1 MNKTR
6 IEQSFLWAVVSSLL
20 LATATASFAQPL
32 VLYRNDFATRYSP
45 ATIGN
50 GTFSLNYTNGSLINI
65 DCNNPYVGQ
74 NMQDGWIK
82 GKNGGWAN
90 LLVKTTNGNAYACI
104 CATNSGS
111 YTYGLQ
117 PIMNALS
124 GGVLRV
130 SCDLRPPRQWSG
142 TSRNM
147 AFYVGPDAFFTQA
160 AEEYYKYCCPIA
172 GIASSDGT
180 DTNFKFRCHDGKG
193 DGTHIGIYG
202 TAAVDTTHW
211 YRYVL
216 ELALSSNKYTA
227 AVYDLGTAQPTL
239 ATATPGT
246 PIETFGG
253 TNFGFRMNLT
263 PALGGITT
271 LGLSAHGARGGDSG
285 EIDIDLTARFD
296 NLRLAFKP
304 AGGSAFTEVYANDF
318 QTRTYTR
325 LGPGSTSYAYA
336 VGGCEGDTT
345 TYGQGNLLPNVAL
358 EFPNGA
364 NGPVGQD
371 GWARRNSG
379 GAFVMVTNPANPYV
393 RFHTVDGVNY
403 AYAVQRFGNRLTN
416 GTMRFSID
424 ARPPNAWYWFWLT
437 KGLLINVGDDAY
449 YNGEKY
455 LSDDGNSFYNHYAA
469 RFGFNGAT
477 GSTDIRFVAFD
488 GDGANNVTQMWGT
501 AVVDTAHWYRFVADL
516 DLTNSTVALNVYD
529 MGTTQPTLATSTPG
543 TPVQTFSSFGFRRRI
558 GTGTTSLAGGI
569 TSLGL
574 SAFGPR
580 GGVDG
585 TNAPAETALFDNIR
599 VEAQPAGYPASTLI
613 YANDFSSRAYTNLGE
628 YAVASLVGNIDM
640 LTGGQDEW
648 MRRNNGSQNAHL
660 STLGNNAHFR
670 SSSTAANHSY
680 AVQSLG
686 TRVTGNI
693 LCCQADMRPPRY
705 WNSSDHGIGV
715 YLGDDE
721 FWQGNRGAA
730 RFFAK
735 RFAVQ
740 FGFGSASTGPIWEA
754 GTYGVYPDVSFLASD
769 GTGTGAFTNK
779 LIGGA
784 VYTNWYRF
792 KAEADLGA
800 NTYQVKVYNMG
811 ALHPTLETA
820 TPSTPVAVFTDNRFV
835 TDLQRTGAP
844 DTKLD
849 GISALGLAAF
859 GVRGGGLYPANETA
873 LVDNLF
879 LWVKPK
885 GTLLRIF

>member
-1 MNKTR
+1 MNNTR
-6 IEQSFLWAVVSSLL
+6 VDKCSYLAAAASLL
-20 LATATASFAQPL
+20 IAAATCSEAQSP
-32 VLYRNDFATRYSP
+32 VLYRNDFATRTSSGM
-45 ATIGN
+45 IGN
-50 GTFSLNYTNGSLINI
+50 GTFSFNYTNGSLINI
-65 DCNNPYVGQ
+65 DGNYAYASQ
-74 NMQDGWIK
+74 NMQDGWVK
-82 GKNGGWAN
+82 GRNNGWSK
-90 LLVKTTNGNAYACI
+90 LLVKETNGNPYACI
-104 CATNSGS
+104 CNTNYGQFV
-111 YTYGLQ
+111 YGLQ
-117 PIMNALS
+117 PIANSLS

-193 DGTHIGIYG
+193 DGTHTGVYG
-202 TAAVDTTHW
+202 TAPVDTTHW

-216 ELALSSNKYTA
+216 ELALSSNKYMA

-246 PIETFGG
+246 PVETFGG

-271 LGLSAHGARGGDSG
+271 LALSAHGALGGDSG

-296 NLRLAFKP
+296 NVRLAFKP
-304 AGGSAFTEVYANDF
+304 AGGSSFAEVYSNDF
-318 QTRTYTR
+318 RTRTYTR
-325 LGPGSTSYAYA
+325 LGPGSTSTAYA
-336 VGGCEGDTT
+336 VGGRDGDTVS
-345 TYGQGNLLPNVAL
+345 YGQGNLLPNVAL

-393 RFHTVDGVNY
+393 RFHTVNGDNF

-424 ARPPNAWYWFWLT
+424 TRPPNAWYWFTVT

-455 LSDDGNSFYNHYAA
+455 LSDDGNSFYNHYAT
-469 RFGFNGAT
+469 RFGFNGST

-516 DLTNSTVALNVYD
+516 DLTNSTVALNIYD
-529 MGTTQPTLATSTPG
+529 MGSAQPTLATSTPG

-558 GTGTTSLAGGI
+558 GTGTTNLAGGI

-599 VEAQPAGYPASTLI
+599 VEARPAGYPSSTLI
-613 YANDFSSRAYTNLGE
+613 YANDFSSRTYTNLGE

-640 LTGGQDEW
+640 LAGGQDEW
-648 MRRNNGSQNAHL
+648 MRRNNGIENAHL
-660 STLGNNAHFR
+660 STLGGNAHFR
-670 SSSTAANHSY
+670 ASSVYGTHTY
-680 AVQSLG
+680 AVQPLG
-686 TRVTGNI
+686 TRVNANI

-705 WNSSDHGIGV
+705 WNYYYRSIGV

-721 FWQGNRGAA
+721 FWQGNRSAL
-730 RFFAK
+730 RFFGT

-740 FGFGSASTGPIWEA
+740 FGFGSASA
-754 GTYGVYPDVSFLASD
+754 GTDAYGVYPDVSFLTTD
-769 GTGTGAFTNK
+769 GTGAGAFTNK
-779 LIGGA
+779 LIGG
-784 VYTNWYRF
+784 VVTTNWYRF
-792 KAEADLGA
+792 KAEADLAA

-811 ALHPTLETA
+811 AAQPTLA
-820 TPSTPVAVFTDNRFV
+820 TPTPSSPVAVFTNNRFT
-835 TDLQRTGAP
+835 TDLQRAGDP

-849 GISALGLAAF
+849 GLSALGLAAF

-873 LVDNLF
+873 LVDNL
-879 LWVKPK
+879 LITARPK
-885 GTLLRIF
+885 GTLIRIF